1 LVRDAKRHFGLWDT
15 GDPVVWAL
23 LRVVQAQNDL
33 AHAIERDADM
43 GAERMVED
51 AIGERVK
58 AVDALVAVLK
68 EDSRMLIGGCLIEC
82 GVLDPGD

>member
-15 GDPVVWAL
+15 GDPVVRAL

-68 EDSRMLIGGCLIEC
+68 EDSR
-82 GVLDPGD
+82 